1 MRRTSSSSEP
11 GAFAAS
17 RPHRRRG
24 SRFRFFAAST
34 PEQSKRICGKISG
47 ANARS
52 FAAMLEQPQQK
63 KPRTLRNMWMG
74 FGVLAAIVIGYTAFV
89 FWSRW
94 QENQDIAAKEKAAQA
109 AKERDEAEKSFE
121 VLGGADFKI
130 ISFYAMPPVIHRG
143 DDVDMCY
150 GVSNAK
156 SVKLDPPD
164 VPSMFPSLDR
174 CVKVAPKK
182 TTTYTFTADDGKGN
196 TQTQKLTIE
205 VR

>member
-1 MRRTSSSSEP
+1 
-11 GAFAAS
+11 
-17 RPHRRRG
+17 
-24 SRFRFFAAST
+24 
-34 PEQSKRICGKISG
+34 
-47 ANARS
+47 
-52 FAAMLEQPQQK
+52 MLEQPEEK
-63 KPRTLRNMWMG
+63 TPRTLRNMWLG
-74 FGVLAAIVIGYTAFV
+74 FGVVALIVLGYTAFV

-109 AKERDEAEKSFE
+109 AKLRDDAAKSFE

-130 ISFYAMPPVIHRG
+130 VSFYAMPGTIHRG
-143 DDVDMCY
+143 DSVDMCY

-164 VPSMFPSLDR
+164 VANMFPSLDR

-196 TQTQKLTIE
+196 TKTAQLTIE
-205 VR
+205 VQ

>member
-1 MRRTSSSSEP
+1 MRE
-11 GAFAAS
+11 
-17 RPHRRRG
+17 H
-24 SRFRFFAAST
+24 
-34 PEQSKRICGKISG
+34 
-47 ANARS
+47 
-52 FAAMLEQPQQK
+52 LEQK
-63 KPRTLRNMWMG
+63 TPRTLRNMWMG

-94 QENQDIAAKEKAAQA
+94 QENQDIVAKEKAAQA
-109 AKERDEAEKSFE
+109 AKQRDDAAKSFE

-130 ISFYAMPPVIHRG
+130 ISFYAMPGKIQRG
-143 DDVDMCY
+143 DEVDMCY

-164 VPSMFPSLDR
+164 VASMFPSLDR

-196 TQTQKLTIE
+196 TKTAQLTIE

>member
-1 MRRTSSSSEP
+1 LQE
-11 GAFAAS
+11 
-17 RPHRRRG
+17 
-24 SRFRFFAAST
+24 
-34 PEQSKRICGKISG
+34 PEQKT
-47 ANARS
+47 
-52 FAAMLEQPQQK
+52 
-63 KPRTLRNMWMG
+63 PRTLRNMWLG
-74 FGVLAAIVIGYTAFV
+74 FAVLAAIIIAYTAFV

-109 AKERDEAEKSFE
+109 AKERDDAAKSFA

-143 DDVDMCY
+143 DEADMCY

-164 VPSMFPSLDR
+164 IASMFPSLDR
-174 CVKVAPKK
+174 CAKVAPKK

-196 TQTQKLTIE
+196 TKTAQLTIA
-205 VR
+205 VRP

>member
-1 MRRTSSSSEP
+1 
-11 GAFAAS
+11 
-17 RPHRRRG
+17 
-24 SRFRFFAAST
+24 
-34 PEQSKRICGKISG
+34 
-47 ANARS
+47 
-52 FAAMLEQPQQK
+52 MLQEPQQK
-63 KPRTLRNMWMG
+63 APRTLRNMWIG
-74 FGVLAAIVIGYTAFV
+74 FGVLAAIVVGYTAFV

-109 AKERDEAEKSFE
+109 AKERGEAAKSFE

>member
-1 MRRTSSSSEP
+1 MLQE
-11 GAFAAS
+11 
-17 RPHRRRG
+17 
-24 SRFRFFAAST
+24 
-34 PEQSKRICGKISG
+34 PEQK
-47 ANARS
+47 A
-52 FAAMLEQPQQK
+52 
-63 KPRTLRNMWMG
+63 PRTLRNMWLG

-109 AKERDEAEKSFE
+109 AKDRDEAAKSFE

-130 ISFYAMPPVIHRG
+130 IIFYALPGTIHRG

-156 SVKLDPPD
+156 SVRLDPPD
-164 VPSMFPSLDR
+164 VANMFPSLDR

-196 TQTQKLTIE
+196 SKTAQLTIE
-205 VR
+205 VQ

>member
-1 MRRTSSSSEP
+1 MLQE
-11 GAFAAS
+11 
-17 RPHRRRG
+17 
-24 SRFRFFAAST
+24 
-34 PEQSKRICGKISG
+34 PEQK
-47 ANARS
+47 A
-52 FAAMLEQPQQK
+52 
-63 KPRTLRNMWMG
+63 PRTLRKMWIG

-109 AKERDEAEKSFE
+109 AKERDDAAKSFE

-130 ISFYAMPPVIHRG
+130 ESFYAMPGKIHRG
-143 DDVDMCY
+143 DSVDMCY
-150 GVSNAK
+150 GVSNAR

-164 VPSMFPSLDR
+164 VANMFPSLNR

-196 TQTQKLTIE
+196 TQTQQLTIE

>member
-1 MRRTSSSSEP
+1 MLQE
-11 GAFAAS
+11 
-17 RPHRRRG
+17 
-24 SRFRFFAAST
+24 
-34 PEQSKRICGKISG
+34 PEQK
-47 ANARS
+47 A
-52 FAAMLEQPQQK
+52 
-63 KPRTLRNMWMG
+63 PRTLRKMWIG

-109 AKERDEAEKSFE
+109 AKERDDAAKSFE

-130 ISFYAMPPVIHRG
+130 ESFYAMPGKIHRG
-143 DDVDMCY
+143 DSVDMCY

-164 VPSMFPSLDR
+164 VANMFPSLNR

-196 TQTQKLTIE
+196 TQTQQLTIE
-205 VR
+205 VRR

>member
-1 MRRTSSSSEP
+1 LQE
-11 GAFAAS
+11 
-17 RPHRRRG
+17 
-24 SRFRFFAAST
+24 
-34 PEQSKRICGKISG
+34 PEQKT
-47 ANARS
+47 
-52 FAAMLEQPQQK
+52 
-63 KPRTLRNMWMG
+63 PRTLRNMWLG
-74 FGVLAAIVIGYTAFV
+74 FAVLAAIIIAYTAFV

-109 AKERDEAEKSFE
+109 AKERDDAARSFA

-143 DDVDMCY
+143 DEADMCY

-164 VPSMFPSLDR
+164 IASMFPSLDR
-174 CVKVAPKK
+174 CAKVAPKK

-196 TQTQKLTIE
+196 TKTAQLTIA
-205 VR
+205 VRP

>member
-1 MRRTSSSSEP
+1 MLFRSVYIPPELAVNFLKSPRCFVQLIGSS
-11 GAFAAS
+11 
-17 RPHRRRG
+17 
-24 SRFRFFAAST
+24 
-34 PEQSKRICGKISG
+34 
-47 ANARS
+47 
-52 FAAMLEQPQQK
+52 
-63 KPRTLRNMWMG
+63 
-74 FGVLAAIVIGYTAFV
+74 
-89 FWSRW
+89 
-94 QENQDIAAKEKAAQA
+94 
-109 AKERDEAEKSFE
+109 
-121 VLGGADFKI
+121 GGADFKI